1 MELLAVHAPEA
12 AAAYVAVQAGAAGT
26 TLPDHPD
33 VSAFAEQFAVDV
45 SVLSDEQRA
54 AFLAATGHEA
64 FAVVQRVYVA
74 DVWPRVR
81 SVLDQVLGAGAW
93 PAPDAAAVDD
103 LWPLLDDFMR
113 AVARLDALDP
123 VTTELVRLRGA
134 RQHDCRVCRSRRS
147 VAALDAGAT
156 EETFDELDRWESS
169 RLPEDRKAALGLTD
183 AMIWT
188 PYAVPAEVV
197 AAARAHLTDAQVVEV
212 VLDVARNAANKI
224 AVALGADAAEVT
236 EGVQLFT
243 TDADGEVSTVPG

>member
-1 MELLAVHAPEA
+1 MEQVVRHAPEA
-12 AAAYVAVQAGAAGT
+12 AAAYLAVQAGAAAP
-26 TLPDHPD
+26 LPEHPD
-33 VSAFAEQFAVDV
+33 VTAFAEQFAVDV

-54 AFLAATGHEA
+54 AFLAATGNEA
-64 FAVVQRVYVA
+64 FAVVQRVYVG

-81 SVLDQVLGAGAW
+81 SVLDQVLGAAAW
-93 PAPDAAAVDD
+93 PAPERPEVDD
-103 LWPLLDDFMR
+103 LWPLLDDFLR
-113 AVARLDALDP
+113 SVARLDALDP
-123 VTTELVRLRGA
+123 VSTELVRLRGA

-156 EETFDELDRWESS
+156 EDTFDQLDRWESS
-169 RLPEDRKAALGLTD
+169 TLPEDRKAALGLTD

-188 PYAVPAEVV
+188 PYDVPAEVV
-197 AAARAHLTDAQVVEV
+197 AAAREHLTDAQVVEV

>member
-1 MELLAVHAPEA
+1 MEQVARHAPGVAAAYDEVA
-12 AAAYVAVQAGAAGT
+12 AAARP
-26 TLPDHPD
+26 LPDLPA
-33 VSAFAEQFAVDV
+33 VTAFAAQFAVDV
-45 SVLSDEQRA
+45 SVISDEQRA
-54 AFLAATGHEA
+54 AFLASTGRDA
-64 FAVVQRVYVA
+64 FAVVQQVYVD

-81 SVLDQVLGAGAW
+81 AVLDQVLGAAPWEPPVGVGA
-93 PAPDAAAVDD
+93 DD
-103 LWPLLDDFMR
+103 LWPLLDAFMR

-156 EETFDELDRWESS
+156 EDTFDALDRWATSD
-169 RLPEDRKAALGLTD
+169 LPDHQKAALGLTD
-183 AMIWT
+183 AMLWT
-188 PYAVPAEVV
+188 PYAVPAGVV

-224 AVALGADAAEVT
+224 AVALRADAAEVT

-243 TDADGEVSTVPG
+243 TDADGELSTLPG

>member
-1 MELLAVHAPEA
+1 MEQLVRHAPEVAAAYDAVA
-12 AAAYVAVQAGAAGT
+12 AAARGARPDLPAVT
-26 TLPDHPD
+26 
-33 VSAFAEQFAVDV
+33 AFAEQFAVDV
-45 SVLSDEQRA
+45 SVIADEQRA
-54 AFLAATGHEA
+54 AFLAATGREA
-64 FAVVQRVYVA
+64 FAVVQRVYVD

-81 SVLDQVLGAGAW
+81 AVLDQVLGVAVWPDPGASGV
-93 PAPDAAAVDD
+93 PD

-134 RQHDCRVCRSRRS
+134 RQHDCRVCSSRRS

-156 EETFDELDRWESS
+156 DETFDALDRWADSD
-169 RLPEDRKAALGLTD
+169 LPDDQKAALGLTD
-183 AMIWT
+183 AMLWT
-188 PYAVPAEVV
+188 PYAVPADVV

-224 AVALGADAAEVT
+224 AVALRADAAEVT

-243 TDADGEVSTVPG
+243 TDADGELSTLPG

>member
-1 MELLAVHAPEA
+1 MEHLAVHAPEA
-12 AAAYVAVQAGAAGT
+12 AATYDAVAAAARRP
-26 TLPDHPD
+26 LPEHPD
-33 VSAFAEQFAVDV
+33 VTAFAEQFAVDV

-54 AFLAATGHEA
+54 AFLAATGAEA
-64 FAVVQRVYVA
+64 FAVVQRVYVG

-81 SVLDQVLGAGAW
+81 SVLDQVLGAGVW
-93 PAPDAAAVDD
+93 PTPDDAAVDD

-147 VAALDAGAT
+147 VAALEAGAT

-169 RLPEDRKAALGLTD
+169 TLPEDRKAALGLTD

-197 AAARAHLTDAQVVEV
+197 AAASDHLTDDQVVEV

-224 AVALGADAAEVT
+224 AVGLGADAAEVT